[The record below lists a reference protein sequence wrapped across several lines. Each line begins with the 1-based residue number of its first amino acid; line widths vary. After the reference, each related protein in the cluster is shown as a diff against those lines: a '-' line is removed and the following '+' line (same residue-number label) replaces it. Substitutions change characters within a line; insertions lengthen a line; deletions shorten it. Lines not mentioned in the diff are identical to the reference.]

1 MTTATS
7 PSAAP
12 ANTPSKGAAKA
23 TRPSMS
29 KTGTLAEMWH
39 RTARAPG
46 GKWMFSFLLGRMA
59 RYTGSIGATI
69 EHLEAGRAVVTMR
82 DRPAVRNHLKSIH
95 AIALVNLGEL
105 ATGTCVM
112 YQIDGN
118 GRGILKGIGI
128 EYHKK
133 SRGLITATC
142 DYIVPNE
149 PGTHDLEVT
158 GTLTDADGDT
168 VATVTATWRVDIY
181 PPA

>member
-1 MTTATS
+1 MTTASS
-7 PSAAP
+7 PSAATTAPKQNP
-12 ANTPSKGAAKA
+12 ARA
-23 TRPSMS
+23 TRQSMS

-39 RTARAPG
+39 RTSRAPG

-69 EHLEAGRAVVTMR
+69 EHLETGRAVATMR

-105 ATGTCVM
+105 ATGACVM
-112 YQIDGN
+112 YQIDGK

-142 DYIVPNE
+142 EYIVPDE
-149 PGTHDLEVT
+149 AGTHDLVVT
-158 GTLTDADGDT
+158 GTLTDADGDA